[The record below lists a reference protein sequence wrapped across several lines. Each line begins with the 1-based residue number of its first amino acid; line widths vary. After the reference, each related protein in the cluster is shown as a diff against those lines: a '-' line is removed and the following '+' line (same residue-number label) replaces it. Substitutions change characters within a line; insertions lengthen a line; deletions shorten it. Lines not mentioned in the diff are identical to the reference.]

1 MQVFLGKFIEI
12 ITENEK
18 KFDQNR
24 QRINNLNKLLYE
36 YEIQSVESYSPSMNQ
51 YLGQN
56 SQNKPESD

>member
-12 ITENEK
+12 IAENEK

-36 YEIQSVESYSPSMNQ
+36 YEIQSVESYSP
-51 YLGQN
+51 
-56 SQNKPESD
+56 